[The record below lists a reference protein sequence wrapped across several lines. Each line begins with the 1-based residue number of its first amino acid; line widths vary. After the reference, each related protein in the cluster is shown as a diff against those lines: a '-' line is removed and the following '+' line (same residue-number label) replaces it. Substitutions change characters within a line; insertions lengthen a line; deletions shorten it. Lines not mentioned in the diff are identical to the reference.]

1 MLAADYPFLD
11 ILWTMFI
18 FFLFVIWIWI
28 LITVFADIF
37 RRKDVG
43 GGSKALWIIF
53 VILLPYLGVLV
64 YLIANH
70 DGMADR
76 NIQQMQKQQQATD
89 AYIQSVA
96 GRRRGGRDREGQGPP
111 RLRRDHAGRVRR
123 DQAEGAGLRLAERSE
138 T

>member
-18 FFLFVIWIWI
+18 FFLFIIWIWI
-28 LITVFADIF
+28 LITVFVDIF
-37 RRKDVG
+37 RRKDASG
-43 GGSKALWIIF
+43 FTKAAWIVF

-76 NIQQMQKQQQATD
+76 NLQQMQKQQAAAD
-89 AYIQSVA
+89 DYIRSVA
-96 GRRRGGRDREGQGPP
+96 GGAAAEIEKAKGLLVSG
-111 RLRRDHAGRVRR
+111 AIM
-123 DQAEGAGLRLAERSE
+123 QAEFDAIKQKALASG
-138 T
+138 

>member
-18 FFLFVIWIWI
+18 FFLFIIWIWI

-43 GGSKALWIIF
+43 GGTKALWIIF
-53 VILLPYLGVLV
+53 VIVLPYLGVLV

-76 NIQQMQKQQQATD
+76 NIAQMQKQQQATD

-96 GRRRGGRDREGQGPP
+96 GSGGAAAEIEKAKGLLDSG
-111 RLRRDHAGRVRR
+111 AIT
-123 DQAEGAGLRLAERSE
+123 QAEFDSIKAKALAAS
-138 T
+138 

>member
-11 ILWTMFI
+11 VLWTMFI
-18 FFLFVIWIWI
+18 FFLFIIWIWI
-28 LITVFADIF
+28 LITVFSDIF
-37 RRKDVG
+37 RRKDIG

-76 NIQQMQKQQQATD
+76 NIQKMQQQQQATD
-89 AYIQSVA
+89 AYIKSVA
-96 GRRRGGRDREGQGPP
+96 GG
-111 RLRRDHAGRVRR
+111 AA
-123 DQAEGAGLRLAERSE
+123 AEIEKAKGLLDSGAITQTEFDAIKAKALA
-138 T
+138 TG